1 MVGVP
6 VPALPNV
13 RPRELPV
20 FLRLFDASEKS
31 SPLSILRKV
40 EEELDDVDSV
50 VRQIPL
56 KVVDLAEAALP

>member
-1 MVGVP
+1 LVGVP
-6 VPALPNV
+6 VPALSNV

-20 FLRLFDASEKS
+20 LLRLFDARKKTF
-31 SPLSILRKV
+31 PLSILREV